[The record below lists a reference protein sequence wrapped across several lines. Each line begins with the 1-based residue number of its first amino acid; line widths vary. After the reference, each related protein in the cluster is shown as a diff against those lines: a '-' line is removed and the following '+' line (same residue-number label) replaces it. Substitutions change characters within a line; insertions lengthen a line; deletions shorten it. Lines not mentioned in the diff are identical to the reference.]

1 MRGNDLLDKM
11 ELIDPAYI
19 EAADIQPRKKS
30 SLWIKWGAMAACFCL
45 AAVTALTWPGRW
57 NMPIPPDSTSPVSN
71 ETEAAIYN
79 DTITGPYGPSPIN
92 GTDNG
97 EILSN
102 KPMISGYGDC
112 SLTVDKAVTDGGVSY
127 SASLTDAMAAYGE
140 TANYRVLIELFN
152 DGVQIPGGSVSA
164 VAEAQ
169 RLSDLGYITAMETC
183 TETEVQGELVTATA
197 TYYFTLH
204 ATYEQLANFRANSD
218 LGYFIMLY
226 DEYFGAFPEAHTEAY
241 NVPRSA
247 TPTDEN
253 PIMPFDELFT
263 EPPCYDEEASGG
275 VSGDGS
281 VTAPADVYGIM
292 PFDELF
298 TEPPCYDPEA
308 SDGANG

>member
-19 EAADIQPRKKS
+19 EAADIQPRKKR

-45 AAVTALTWPGRW
+45 AAVTALTRPGGW
-57 NMPIPPDSTSPVSN
+57 NMPIPPDTTSPASN
-71 ETEAAIYN
+71 ETESAIYN
-79 DTITGPYGPSPIN
+79 DTITEPYGPSPIN
-92 GTDNG
+92 GTNNE
-97 EILSN
+97 EILGN

-112 SLTVDKAVTDGGVSY
+112 IVIMDKAVTDGGVSY

-140 TANYRVLIELFN
+140 TANYRVLIELFS
-152 DGVQIPGGSVSA
+152 DGVQISGGSASA
-164 VAEAQ
+164 AAEAQ
-169 RLSDLGYITAMETC
+169 RLSDLGYITAMETY
-183 TETEVQGELVTATA
+183 TETEVQGELATATA

-204 ATYEQLANFRANSD
+204 ATYEQLANFQASSD

-226 DEYFGAFPEAHTEAY
+226 DEYLGDSPKPHTESY
-241 NVPRSA
+241 NVPQS
-247 TPTDEN
+247 TMPPNEN

-275 VSGDGS
+275 DSGGGS
-281 VTAPADVYGIM
+281 VTAPADVYAIM

-308 SDGANG
+308 SDSANG